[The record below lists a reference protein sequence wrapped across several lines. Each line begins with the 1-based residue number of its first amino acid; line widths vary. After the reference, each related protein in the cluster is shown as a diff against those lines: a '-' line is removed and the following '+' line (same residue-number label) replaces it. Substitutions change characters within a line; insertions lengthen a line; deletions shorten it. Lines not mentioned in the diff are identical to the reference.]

1 MKTKHV
7 YTAASLEHVL
17 GLFEERFGLSTL
29 EFYEAYES
37 GNVERFEHIPRFHR
51 HVWASFY
58 RDVRRMRGDDF
69 AESAE
74 RTLTLA

>member
-1 MKTKHV
+1 METRNV
-7 YTAASLEHVL
+7 YSAASLERVL
-17 GLFEERFGLSTL
+17 GLFEERYGMTTPD
-29 EFYEAYES
+29 FYEALVAGES
-37 GNVERFEHIPRFHR
+37 FEDIPRFHR

-69 AESAE
+69 AERAE